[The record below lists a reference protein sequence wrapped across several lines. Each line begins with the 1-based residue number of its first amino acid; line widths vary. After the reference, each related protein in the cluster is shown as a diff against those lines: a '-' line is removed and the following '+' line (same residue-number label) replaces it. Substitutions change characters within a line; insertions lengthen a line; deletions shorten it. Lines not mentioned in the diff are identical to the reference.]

1 MSFLQLSLIA
11 AVALLGPLLA
21 LPQKWHLPVVLGQLL
36 AGIAIGRTG
45 LGLVDS
51 TDPTFTFVADV
62 GFALIMFV
70 AGTHVP
76 VRDKAIRPALGAG
89 ALRAGI
95 AAVLAAAVG
104 ILIALPFGTGHAP
117 LYVVLLASSSAA
129 LVLPIIDSLRLS
141 GPKVLT
147 TTAQV
152 AIADIACIVALP
164 LAVDPPNRRRAA
176 VGAAAVAAARWSF
189 LCPSRLE
196 SSGTRARLHD
206 VSEDRKFAL
215 ELRIQLALL
224 FALSGLA
231 VAGHVS
237 IMLAG
242 FSFGLVVAAVGEPR
256 AWRTN
261 SLLSAMDFLGRCSSS
276 GWAHRWI
283 CAPLTGSPRMILLGV
298 CLGLGTPAGA
308 WKPAAPGP
316 TAAAGGADGVQL
328 GVPVA
333 AATIGSQLHL
343 LEPGEAS
350 AMILGALISI
360 GASAAAG
367 SQAARAFGKGMPHSP
382 WCKPAPTKERA
393 VAQSLSVLSS
403 PRWPPPRRF
412 SWTLPKR
419 SLMVDSVF
427 VSMSGCKYTCWLPG
441 RL

>member
-21 LPQKWHLPVVLGQLL
+21 LPRKWHLPVVLGQLL

-45 LGLVDS
+45 LALVDS
-51 TDPTFTFVADV
+51 SDPTFTFVADV

-76 VRDKAIRPALGAG
+76 VRDRAIRPALGAG
-89 ALRAGI
+89 ALRALI
-95 AAVLAAAVG
+95 AAGLAAAVG
-104 ILIALPFGTGHAP
+104 IGIAFAFGTGHAP

-129 LVLPIIDSLRLS
+129 LVLPIVDSLRLA

-164 LAVDPPNRRRAA
+164 LAVDPPNAGRAA
-176 VGAAAVAAARWSF
+176 AGAAVVAGSSVVLFFVLRW
-189 LCPSRLE
+189 LE
-196 SSGTRARLHD
+196 RSGTRGRLHD

-256 AWRTN
+256 RLAHQLFAV
-261 SLLSAMDFLGRCSSS
+261 SDGFLGPVFFVWLGASLDLH
-276 GWAHRWI
+276 AL
-283 CAPLTGSPRMILLGV
+283 AGSPRMILLGL
-298 CLGLGTPAGA
+298 CLGFGTLLVHGSLRILGQPLPLAVL
-308 WKPAAPGP
+308 AAS
-316 TAAAGGADGVQL
+316 QL

-333 AATIGSQLHL
+333 AATIGTQLHL
-343 LEPGEAS
+343 LEPGEA
-350 AMILGALISI
+350 AALILGALVSI
-360 GASAAAG
+360 LASAVAG
-367 SQAARAFGKGMPHSP
+367 SRAARSFARPEK
-382 WCKPAPTKERA
+382 
-393 VAQSLSVLSS
+393 VAGEH
-403 PRWPPPRRF
+403 R
-412 SWTLPKR
+412 
-419 SLMVDSVF
+419 
-427 VSMSGCKYTCWLPG
+427 
-441 RL
+441 

>member
-1 MSFLQLSLIA
+1 MSFFQLSLIA

-21 LPQKWHLPVVLGQLL
+21 LPRKWHIPVVLGQLL

-51 TDPTFTFVADV
+51 SDPTFTFVADV

-76 VRDKAIRPALGAG
+76 VRDKAIRPALGGG

-95 AAVLAAAVG
+95 AAVLAAVVG
-104 ILIALPFGTGHAP
+104 VVIAFAFGTGHAP
-117 LYVVLLASSSAA
+117 LYIVLLASSSAA
-129 LVLPIIDSLRLS
+129 LVLPIVDSLRLT

-152 AIADIACIVALP
+152 AVADIACIVALP
-164 LAVDPPNRRRAA
+164 LAVDPPNAPRAA
-176 VGAAAVAAARWSF
+176 VGAAVVAACAAVLFFVLRW
-189 LCPSRLE
+189 LE
-196 SSGTRARLHD
+196 NSGNRGRLHD

-231 VAGHVS
+231 VLGHVS

-242 FSFGLVVAAVGEPR
+242 FSFGLVVSAVGEPR
-256 AWRTN
+256 RLAHQLFAV
-261 SLLSAMDFLGRCSSS
+261 SDGFLGPVFFVWLGASLDLRTL
-276 GWAHRWI
+276 A
-283 CAPLTGSPRMILLGV
+283 GSPQMILLGI
-298 CLGLGTPAGA
+298 CLGLGTLLVHGSLRVLGQPLPLAVL
-308 WKPAAPGP
+308 AAS
-316 TAAAGGADGVQL
+316 QL

-343 LEPGEAS
+343 LEPGEAA

-360 GASAAAG
+360 GASTIAGSRAARTFSEASSEAAGEGPAGKGPAGKGPAGKPSEGGPATAAG
-367 SQAARAFGKGMPHSP
+367 SPEPAA
-382 WCKPAPTKERA
+382 
-393 VAQSLSVLSS
+393 
-403 PRWPPPRRF
+403 
-412 SWTLPKR
+412 
-419 SLMVDSVF
+419 
-427 VSMSGCKYTCWLPG
+427 
-441 RL
+441 